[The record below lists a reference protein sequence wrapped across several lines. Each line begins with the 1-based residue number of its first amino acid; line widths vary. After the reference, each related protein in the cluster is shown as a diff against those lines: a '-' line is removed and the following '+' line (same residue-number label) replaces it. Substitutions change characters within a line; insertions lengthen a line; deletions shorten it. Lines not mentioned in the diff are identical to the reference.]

1 MTKPLQA
8 STFLVLAFAA
18 VALSGC
24 GGGPSFV
31 MRNEFIGFT
40 PEQRVEMENRVHNA
54 YRIQEGDLLQ
64 VRFAYQ
70 KELNQDGVIV
80 LADGAVNLIGVDRI
94 VLAGRTMSEADSL
107 VTLAYSREYRDPDLS
122 IIMQETAG
130 RRVYVLGQ
138 VRSPGLYRL
147 PSGGT
152 DVIGAVSM
160 AAGFT
165 DDAARD
171 GTLIVRVTPEGYQ
184 VQEVDLDTFGSSQ
197 FGGIAALQLE
207 SYDVVYVP
215 RTRAGDLAYFA
226 KTILSSI
233 GYATRVAYDLKV
245 ISDGTLG
252 RY

>member
-8 STFLVLAFAA
+8 STFLVLALAA

-122 IIMQETAG
+122 IIMQETQG

-138 VRSPGLYRL
+138 VRNPGLYRL
-147 PSGGT
+147 PTGGT
-152 DVIGAVSM
+152 DVIGAVTL

-226 KTILSSI
+226 KTILGSI

-245 ISDGTLG
+245 ISGGALG

>member
-8 STFLVLAFAA
+8 STFLVLALAA
-18 VALSGC
+18 VAMSGC

-40 PEQRVEMENRVHNA
+40 PEQRVEMENRVHDA

-122 IIMQETAG
+122 IIMQETQG

-138 VRSPGLYRL
+138 VRSPGLYKL
-147 PSGGT
+147 PTGGT
-152 DVIGAVSM
+152 DVIGAVSL

-215 RTRAGDLAYFA
+215 RSRAGNLAYFA
-226 KTILSSI
+226 KTILGSI
-233 GYATRVAYDLKV
+233 GNATRVAYDLKY
-245 ISDGTLG
+245 ISGGALG

>member
-8 STFLVLAFAA
+8 STFLVLALAA
-18 VALSGC
+18 VAMSGC

-40 PEQRVEMENRVHNA
+40 PEQRVEMENRVHDA

-122 IIMQETAG
+122 IIMQETQG

-147 PSGGT
+147 PTGGT
-152 DVIGAVSM
+152 DVIGAVSL

-215 RTRAGDLAYFA
+215 RSRAGNLAYFA
-226 KTILSSI
+226 KTILGSI
-233 GYATRVAYDLKV
+233 GYATRVAYDLKY
-245 ISDGTLG
+245 ISDGALG

>member
-1 MTKPLQA
+1 
-8 STFLVLAFAA
+8 
-18 VALSGC
+18 
-24 GGGPSFV
+24 
-31 MRNEFIGFT
+31 
-40 PEQRVEMENRVHNA
+40 
-54 YRIQEGDLLQ
+54 

-122 IIMQETAG
+122 IIMQETQG

-138 VRSPGLYRL
+138 VRSPGLYKL
-147 PSGGT
+147 PTGGT
-152 DVIGAVSM
+152 DVIGAVSL

-215 RTRAGDLAYFA
+215 RSRAGNLAYFA
-226 KTILSSI
+226 KTILGSI
-233 GYATRVAYDLKV
+233 GYATRVAYDLKY
-245 ISDGTLG
+245 ISDGALG